1 MKSVGTLENYKSS
14 GEEQVVLTL
23 TVLSIPGKAP
33 APAQLHRTH
42 LLMDFGHE

>member
-33 APAQLHRTH
+33 AQLHRTH